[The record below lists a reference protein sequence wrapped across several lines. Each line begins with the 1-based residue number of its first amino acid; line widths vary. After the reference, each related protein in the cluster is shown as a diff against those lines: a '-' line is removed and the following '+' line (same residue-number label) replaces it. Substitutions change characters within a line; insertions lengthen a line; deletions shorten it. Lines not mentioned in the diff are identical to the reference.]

1 MVYSYAIEDK
11 KIMTCTLLNHCH
23 AFFLLGR
30 GIPTRRA
37 FFGEGRG
44 PVHLSRAECTSQDM
58 DLLKCTIDKSAVNG
72 CDHSE
77 DAGVIC
83 RGVFIMIV
91 YARYNIIICRHCMCV
106 CVCMSLAIY
115 WISIA

>member
-1 MVYSYAIEDK
+1 MLSFVE
-11 KIMTCTLLNHCH
+11 
-23 AFFLLGR
+23 R

-44 PVHLSRAECTSQDM
+44 PVHLSRVECISEDT
-58 DLLKCTIDKSAVNG
+58 DLLDCTIDKSAVNR

-83 RGVFIMIV
+83 RGV
-91 YARYNIIICRHCMCV
+91 
-106 CVCMSLAIY
+106 
-115 WISIA
+115 

>member
-1 MVYSYAIEDK
+1 MAYLIALYPIE
-11 KIMTCTLLNHCH
+11 
-23 AFFLLGR
+23 R

-44 PVHLSRAECTSQDM
+44 PVHLSRAECTSDDA
-58 DLLKCTIDKSAVNG
+58 DLLDCTIDKSAVNG

-83 RGVFIMIV
+83 RGTCTCDNFIIFKF
-91 YARYNIIICRHCMCV
+91 IIMT
-106 CVCMSLAIY
+106 CVCMHINACTY
-115 WISIA
+115 IAAVYMCVYKYVLLSSQDHLGK

>member
-1 MVYSYAIEDK
+1 MLSFIE
-11 KIMTCTLLNHCH
+11 
-23 AFFLLGR
+23 R

-44 PVHLSRAECTSQDM
+44 PVHLSRAECTSKDT
-58 DLLKCTIDKSAVNG
+58 DLLNCTIDKSAVNG

-83 RGVFIMIV
+83 RGKCVH
-91 YARYNIIICRHCMCV
+91 YDCV
-106 CVCMSLAIY
+106 CTNQLWNDYRRNKAEMKIQT
-115 WISIA
+115 

>member
-1 MVYSYAIEDK
+1 MVLMSYIE
-11 KIMTCTLLNHCH
+11 ILTHFTCLLSSY
-23 AFFLLGR
+23 LDR

-44 PVHLSRAECTSQDM
+44 PVHLSRAGCTSEDM
-58 DLLKCTIDKSAVNG
+58 DLLNCAIDKSAVNG

-83 RGVFIMIV
+83 RGV
-91 YARYNIIICRHCMCV
+91 
-106 CVCMSLAIY
+106 
-115 WISIA
+115 